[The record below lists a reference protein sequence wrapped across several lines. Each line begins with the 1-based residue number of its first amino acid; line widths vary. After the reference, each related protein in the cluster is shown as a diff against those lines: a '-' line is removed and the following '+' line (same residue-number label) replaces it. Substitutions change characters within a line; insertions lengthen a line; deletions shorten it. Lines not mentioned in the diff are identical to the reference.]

1 MQLHI
6 NVSKG
11 ITHEIL
17 KVRLTYAIILLD
29 PFSKPIDALCGVMMY
44 NDMLLFTS
52 LFHAILSLE
61 FQEKRESCES
71 ISVCRSVEYTRRF
84 TSIYLSVV

>member
-1 MQLHI
+1 MQWHI
-6 NVSKG
+6 NPSKG

-17 KVRLTYAIILLD
+17 KVHLTYAFFLLD
-29 PFSKPIDALCGVMMY
+29 PVSKPINALCGVMMY

-52 LFHAILSLE
+52 LFHAVLSLE
-61 FQEKRESCES
+61 FQEKREGCKS

-84 TSIYLSVV
+84 TSLYRSVG